1 MGHLRRVLAP
11 VAAIWFFCQIGT
23 VTVVPVAVWIT
34 APDPSGKECA
44 CGHGPGAMCP
54 MHHKPTGGSAR
65 CAMQAAN
72 SSGAAVLTTLVG
84 LAGLVAEPT
93 RSIQPAIPSVLPGA
107 ADVQVVGQRP
117 VPPDPP
123 PPRV

>member
-1 MGHLRRVLAP
+1 MPHVRRVLAP
-11 VAAIWFFCQIGT
+11 VTAIWLCCQIGT
-23 VTVVPVAVWIT
+23 LALVPVAQWIT
-34 APDPSGKECA
+34 TVNAHGSECT

-72 SSGAAVLTTLVG
+72 SGAAILTLFAGTVG
-84 LAGLVAEPT
+84 LITQPT
-93 RSIQPAIPSVLPGA
+93 YSIQPPLSSEYLRI
-107 ADVQVVGQRP
+107 ADVHGAGERP